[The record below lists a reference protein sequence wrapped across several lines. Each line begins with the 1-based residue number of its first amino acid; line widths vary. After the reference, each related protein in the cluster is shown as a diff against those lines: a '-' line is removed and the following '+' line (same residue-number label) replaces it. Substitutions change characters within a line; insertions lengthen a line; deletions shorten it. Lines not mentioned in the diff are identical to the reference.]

1 MRFFFIFLL
10 IIFSNCS
17 VDNKKVYMCGER
29 ECVDK
34 KEVDEYFAK
43 NIAIEVLIKE
53 EKKNKSVD
61 LVKLNLNT
69 ENKKKYDKSNKKSSK
84 KALKDKKK
92 TEREKIKKEL
102 IERRKVAKIKAK
114 KEQKLSKI
122 KKKKDKKEI
131 LKKIKK
137 TKSKD
142 KTKENNNEKEIVSN
156 KICLV
161 LNKCDIDEIAE
172 HLKKIGEKKAYPDI
186 SKY

>member
-92 TEREKIKKEL
+92 NRKRKNKERIN
-102 IERRKVAKIKAK
+102 R
-114 KEQKLSKI
+114 
-122 KKKKDKKEI
+122 
-131 LKKIKK
+131 K
-137 TKSKD
+137 TKS
-142 KTKENNNEKEIVSN
+142 
-156 KICLV
+156 C
-161 LNKCDIDEIAE
+161 
-172 HLKKIGEKKAYPDI
+172 
-186 SKY
+186 